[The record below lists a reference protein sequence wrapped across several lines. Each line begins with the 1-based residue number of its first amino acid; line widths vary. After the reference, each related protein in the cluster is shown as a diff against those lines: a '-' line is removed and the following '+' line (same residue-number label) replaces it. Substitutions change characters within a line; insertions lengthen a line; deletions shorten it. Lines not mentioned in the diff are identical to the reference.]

1 MRNFITCLVALL
13 LISAGIVLSYL
24 FISEGDWIWVPLVWT
39 IILAGAAETINVGL
53 RTKKKKDK

>member
-13 LISAGIVLSYL
+13 LIGAGIVLSWL
-24 FISEGDWIWVPLVWT
+24 FISEGDWIWVPFVCI
-39 IILAGAAETINVGL
+39 IILAGVAETINVGL